1 MSDDHRRAVA
11 GGPVPVTGGVTLGAV
26 TTYLVRHAS
35 AGLRDD
41 ADPSDEERPL
51 DDTGIVQASKLT
63 SWLRHEPIDAIVS
76 SPYLRCRQTVAPLAE
91 ALGIEVTISEA
102 LAEGTPIERSW
113 ELLVSVASGT
123 AVLCSH
129 GDVVPDLIRRAQLRG
144 MHVPGKSGSAKGS
157 VWTLQHWEGE
167 TFATGIY
174 TPIPR

>member
-1 MSDDHRRAVA
+1 M
-11 GGPVPVTGGVTLGAV
+11 

-35 AGLRDD
+35 AGHRDD
-41 ADPSDEERPL
+41 ADPTDEDRPL
-51 DDTGIVQASKLT
+51 DATGIVQASKLT
-63 SWLRHEPIDAIVS
+63 SWLRHEPIDTIVS
-76 SPYLRCRQTVAPLAE
+76 SPFLRCRQSVAPLAE
-91 ALGIEVTISEA
+91 ALGLTVTISDD
-102 LAEGTPIERSW
+102 LGEGTPIERSW
-113 ELLVSVASGT
+113 KLLESVAQGT

-144 MHVPGKSGSAKGS
+144 MHIPGKSGCAKGS